1 MHPKRIL
8 ALAWVAA
15 ASVAL
20 AACRSGK
27 KAGSVD
33 AQSVE
38 TSTGLPYRSTG
49 KVDTVPVPRD
59 YRLFPSPPGRAQ

>member
-8 ALAWVAA
+8 AVALVAA
-15 ASVAL
+15 ASTGL

-27 KAGSVD
+27 TAGSAD
-33 AQSVE
+33 AQPVE

-49 KVDTVPVPRD
+49 QVDTVPVPRD
-59 YRLFPSPPGRAQ
+59 YRLFPSAPGRAQ